1 MFLLENKSRASQGW
15 GKVNVG
21 GELFYCSKELS
32 GFLKI
37 LRFFRTY
44 ILKYKCRIILLF

>member
-32 GFLKI
+32 GFLRYSGFSA
-37 LRFFRTY
+37 LMF
-44 ILKYKCRIILLF
+44 